1 MVDMKYLNRRNAI
14 KVFGLASLATLS
26 PAAGSAFSMNKTG
39 APSRKL
45 AYNIYGTVEE
55 MKLDSSLKEGGL
67 VRIIGYYTPGDVSK
81 PELTDKAGFIQI
93 NKAVHYSHINTRLG
107 NDILGYYKNKGIKL
121 SAGFIAMLKT
131 HHELEPTNEY

>member
-1 MVDMKYLNRRNAI
+1 MVEMKYLNRRNAI

-26 PAAGSAFSMNKTG
+26 PAAGSAFSMNKPST
-39 APSRKL
+39 PSRKL

-67 VRIIGYYTPGDVSK
+67 VRIIGYYTSGDVSK
-81 PELTDKAGFIQI
+81 PELIDRVGFIQI
-93 NKAVHYSHINTRLG
+93 NKAVHYGHINT
-107 NDILGYYKNKGIKL
+107 DILRYYKNKGINL